1 MKKIFT
7 LICFVG
13 LFTTAALAQD
23 RHDRERY
30 NDNGTTY
37 GYRSNDY
44 NGYDQRGW
52 HDRDNYS
59 RRDRRGDDRCV
70 DDRDNVIYRSRY
82 YNDAW
87 DRHNFRKRN
96 RVAFRILIGQ
106 RF

>member
-1 MKKIFT
+1 
-7 LICFVG
+7 
-13 LFTTAALAQD
+13 
-23 RHDRERY
+23 HDRERY
-30 NDNGTTY
+30 NDNNTGYGYRSNDNGTTD

-44 NGYDQRGW
+44 NGYDQRGG
-52 HDRDNYS
+52 HDRDNYY

-96 RVAFRILIGQ
+96 RVALRILIGQ